1 MIKTTKI
8 YLTALIILLS
18 FNACDKS
25 DPISSNPQLETTF
38 NKTIEHDGLNREY
51 ILYIPGSYTGNEPV
65 PVVFN
70 FHGFTQQADDYMKYA
85 DFRPLAD
92 TANFILV
99 YPQGTLF
106 NGLSHWNVDGA
117 WTIGSTVDDV
127 GFTKA
132 LIDTISSEYNID
144 LSRVYST
151 GFSNGGYM
159 SFHLACQLNDM
170 ITAIASVSA
179 TMIRTTFGDCAPQH
193 PTPILQMH
201 GTNDPL
207 VPYDGSVT
215 SISVDDALQYWINY
229 NNCDQEPTA
238 TTLPHNDNTTNGT
251 TVLHLSYSHGDNNT
265 LIEHYRI
272 NNGGHDWP
280 GSSGNMDFNAC
291 NEIWK
296 FFSKYSN

>member
-1 MIKTTKI
+1 MYIHTEMP
-8 YLTALIILLS
+8 LL
-18 FNACDKS
+18 
-25 DPISSNPQLETTF
+25 P
-38 NKTIEHDGLNREY
+38 
-51 ILYIPGSYTGNEPV
+51 
-65 PVVFN
+65 
-70 FHGFTQQADDYMKYA
+70 
-85 DFRPLAD
+85 
-92 TANFILV
+92 
-99 YPQGTLF
+99 
-106 NGLSHWNVDGA
+106 
-117 WTIGSTVDDV
+117 
-127 GFTKA
+127 
-132 LIDTISSEYNID
+132 
-144 LSRVYST
+144 
-151 GFSNGGYM
+151 
-159 SFHLACQLNDM
+159 
-170 ITAIASVSA
+170 
-179 TMIRTTFGDCAPQH
+179 

-207 VPYDGSVT
+207 VPYDGSVI